1 LPTDESHLSIKTLHA
16 IESGVT
22 GLRWIATSAFA
33 SLSACG
39 AHSIV
44 DHLAGV
50 AVRLALFV
58 SVQIVSIVKS
68 TPPRV
73 VICGAVLVYAT
84 AAFAQSNSTE
94 LLPRGESMVMGDNTE
109 PNKPPSDCATRFA
122 EFVRD
127 LDGILAS
134 APRAIDPIYAA
145 FQRFF
150 PMQKCSVEEILT
162 IARKSRF
169 FVGSEESPA
178 FYSMAFD
185 SAGTGPGN
193 GFALL
198 ISLNKKTGNLEK
210 SFAKVNG
217 F

>member
-1 LPTDESHLSIKTLHA
+1 MKCARWLI
-16 IESGVT
+16 IVV
-22 GLRWIATSAFA
+22 GLLLVCVPF
-33 SLSACG
+33 G
-39 AHSIV
+39 
-44 DHLAGV
+44 
-50 AVRLALFV
+50 
-58 SVQIVSIVKS
+58 
-68 TPPRV
+68 
-73 VICGAVLVYAT
+73 GAVLVSAT
-84 AAFAQSNSTE
+84 EAFAQSNSNE
-94 LLPRGESMVMGDNTE
+94 LLRGEELMVMSDNTE

-127 LDGILAS
+127 LDSILAS
-134 APRAIDPIYAA
+134 APKAIDPISSA

-169 FVGSEESPA
+169 FVGSEEGPA
-178 FYSMAFD
+178 FYNMAFD

-193 GFALL
+193 GFAVL

-210 SFAKVNG
+210 PFAKVNG